1 MVKLTSNSGDRVANI
16 IGNLSS
22 AMRAFCLVTFL
33 FLAGYSHSAFA
44 QSNET
49 PDPQTQTGVKSE
61 QSTAQD
67 KPAQPDKTTN
77 PDGVTDTLLQ
87 KQAQNGQNQEE
98 KQNPTLAH
106 ENALSAYHSAKQN
119 LLDALAANDPA
130 KIKEA
135 QGKLDLALENVA
147 KSALAIEAAQSPTK
161 PDIQSKPEP
170 AKEKNTLPI
179 NVDKIKSAALAIWYK
194 IMSWLT
200 SPGFLV
206 MVATVIIGY
215 LIARYASRK
224 LLVKVDF
231 LREEPGAGKLLKLK
245 KIGWQLR
252 DLVFPAILIA
262 IYAAASPA
270 LKGIP
275 GLGMDWL
282 VKIAQGLAVVFL
294 LYTAIKRFITHPL
307 VQKAVIWIA
316 IPVAVMKVFGVYDE
330 FQNFMQNDAKLELGN
345 ISVPAW
351 TVINLLIFGSILFW
365 VGRISNSKGKEVIH
379 NQESIDKGTREVFAK
394 IFEMILFAVLG
405 VLLLN
410 IAGIDLSALVV
421 LGGAVG
427 LGLGFGLQ
435 QIAANF
441 ISGMILLLDR
451 SLQVGDYVV
460 LPEGQEGYVEA
471 LNMRSA
477 TVETTDGKDIMVP
490 NVTFIENAYENWTHK
505 DPRQRYEVY
514 FSVAYSTDIDTL
526 EEILIPAISNH
537 PKVLQEP
544 EKPDL
549 ELREFGDFGIK
560 FAIEFWADGI
570 DDGENKFTSDLN
582 FIVWRTLKKHG
593 IEMPL
598 PQREVRILG
607 EKS

>member
-1 MVKLTSNSGDRVANI
+1 MKYLEYAYQNTLRTW
-16 IGNLSS
+16 LS
-22 AMRAFCLVTFL
+22 AL
-33 FLAGYSHSAFA
+33 FVIVLINAGPAFA
-44 QSNET
+44 QEQET
-49 PDPQTQTGVKSE
+49 PAPQNE
-61 QSTAQD
+61 QSQTLEQSQTPAQD
-67 KPAQPDKTTN
+67 PKIDPAKVQ
-77 PDGVTDTLLQ
+77 DTLLQ
-87 KQAQNGQNQEE
+87 KPRTQEE
-98 KQNPTLAH
+98 QAVTPNDPKAAHQEAILA
-106 ENALSAYHSAKQN
+106 YKTAKQS
-119 LLDALAANDPA
+119 LLDALAADDPKA
-130 KIKEA
+130 IKRA
-135 QGKLDLALENVA
+135 QSSLDLALQNVA
-147 KSALAIEAAQSPTK
+147 KSALALEALSETDTQTPKGDT
-161 PDIQSKPEP
+161 PVEP
-170 AKEKNTLPI
+170 AKKSIPI
-179 NVDKIKSAALAIWYK
+179 DLDKVKSIALGLWHK
-194 IMSWLT
+194 ILSWLT
-200 SPGFLV
+200 SPGFLA
-206 MVATVIIGY
+206 MVASVILGY
-215 LIARYASRK
+215 FLARFVTKK
-224 LLVKVDF
+224 LSKKVDF
-231 LREEPGAGKLLKLK
+231 LREEPLEGKLLRLK
-245 KIGWQLR
+245 KMGWQLR
-252 DLVFPAILIA
+252 DLVFPAVLIA

-275 GLGMDWL
+275 ALGMDWL

-294 LYTAIKRFITHPL
+294 LYTAIKRFIRHPL

-316 IPVAVMKVFGVYDE
+316 IPIAVLKVFGWFDDVQKFLQE
-330 FQNFMQNDAKLELGN
+330 DAKLTLGN
-345 ISVPAW
+345 ISIPAW
-351 TVINLLIFGSILFW
+351 TVLNLLIFGSLLFW

-379 NQESIDKGTREVFAK
+379 KQESIDKGTREVFAK
-394 IFEMILFAVLG
+394 IFEMILFAILG
-405 VLLLN
+405 ILLLN
-410 IAGIDLSALVV
+410 IAGIDLGALVV

-514 FSVAYSTDIDTL
+514 FSVAYNTDIDKL
-526 EEILIPAISNH
+526 EKILIPAISKH

-582 FIVWRTLKKHG
+582 YIVWRTLKKHG

-598 PQREVRILG
+598 PQREVRIL
-607 EKS
+607 KD